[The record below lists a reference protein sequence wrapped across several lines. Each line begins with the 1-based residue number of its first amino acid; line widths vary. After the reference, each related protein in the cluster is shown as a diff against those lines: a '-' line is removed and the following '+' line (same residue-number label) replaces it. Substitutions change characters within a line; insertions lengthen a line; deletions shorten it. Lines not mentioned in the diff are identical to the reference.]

1 MAMCKQ
7 FTRSSRDPHC
17 HWRRPGRARTHTH
30 TPRAS
35 PADNKTFLN
44 SGVGDCWAALL
55 VSCCRCPL
63 HLLPLYA
70 LAKTTDNNHWDNNSH
85 NNKCNNHKTYCK
97 QNIFANL
104 HKNGLYITYNRIIII
119 VYYSINLLLFLKI
132 NEK

>member
-55 VSCCRCPL
+55 VSRCRCPL
-63 HLLPLYA
+63 HLLYA
-70 LAKTTDNNHWDNNSH
+70 LAKTTDNNHWENNTH
-85 NNKCNNHKTYCK
+85 NNQYNNHNTYCK
-97 QNIFANL
+97 QKIFSNL
-104 HKNGLYITYNRIIII
+104 PIRLYITYNRIIII
-119 VYYSINLLLFLKI
+119 LYYLIHLLFLKI

>member
-44 SGVGDCWAALL
+44 SGVGDCRTALL
-55 VSCCRCPL
+55 VKAAAAARFISF
-63 HLLPLYA
+63 LYA
-70 LAKTTDNNHWDNNSH
+70 LAKTTDNNHWENNT
-85 NNKCNNHKTYCK
+85 NNNQSNNHNTYCK

-104 HKNGLYITYNRIIII
+104 RKNRLCITYNKVIIIYTI
-119 VYYSINLLLFLKI
+119 MIQLICYYS
-132 NEK
+132 